1 MAPPV
6 VIVAFG
12 TSSLARST
20 YADLAQKVSAQ
31 LPDRQ
36 LFWASSSRIL
46 ADRAGQENDFVM
58 APPTQVLEELIS
70 QGHRQVIVQSL
81 HLLAGTE
88 FHRLHQQ
95 VRSLP
100 IAVAMGMPLLYSP
113 ADYQEI
119 IAMLDPLITA
129 QPDSAIVVVGHGT
142 LHPVW
147 PAYLALENLLQV
159 KYGGRVLV
167 GVVEKYPPCDQLI
180 SRIVAGG
187 YHRVL
192 LIPFLLVAGM
202 HYRRDIIGKAA
213 DSWQSR
219 LQEAGLE
226 VSAHDAGLAVLPGIE
241 GLIARHIGDADCAF
255 GS

>member
-20 YADLAQKVSAQ
+20 YADLAARVGAL

-36 LFWASSSRIL
+36 LFWSSSSRIL
-46 ADRAGQENDFVM
+46 ADRAGQECDFVM
-58 APPTQVLEELIS
+58 APPGQILDELIS

-81 HLLAGTE
+81 HILAGTE
-88 FHRLHQQ
+88 FHRLHQE

-100 IAVAMGMPLLYSP
+100 ITVSMGMPLLHNP
-113 ADYQEI
+113 VDYEEV

-129 QPDSAIVVVGHGT
+129 QPNTAIIVVGHGT

-180 SRIVAGG
+180 GRVVASG

-226 VSAHDAGLAVLPGIE
+226 VSAHDAGLAMLPGIE
-241 GLIARHIGDADCAF
+241 RLIARHINDANDAF
-255 GS
+255 AS